1 MGSRDAF
8 RLHLTSGALRNV
20 ALFALIFSFLFKKER
35 LVFFWEF
42 KAAGLWQLGVV

>member
-8 RLHLTSGALRNV
+8 RLCLTSVALWNA
-20 ALFALIFSFLFKKER
+20 ALFALIWVEKRER

>member
-8 RLHLTSGALRNV
+8 RLCLTSVALRNA
-20 ALFALIFSFLFKKER
+20 ALFALIRVEKRER